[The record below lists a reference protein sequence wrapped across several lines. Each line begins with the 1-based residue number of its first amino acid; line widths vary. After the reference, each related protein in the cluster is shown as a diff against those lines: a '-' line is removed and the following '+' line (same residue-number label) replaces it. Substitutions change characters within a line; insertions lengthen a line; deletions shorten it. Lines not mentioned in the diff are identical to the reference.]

1 MDDQA
6 LFFKFGLSLLLG
18 ILVGIQREH
27 ALKVQENELPAGI
40 RTFGLMGVLG
50 CGAALLSSLMHSS
63 LPFVSL
69 ILVCGSYFTVSY
81 YHDYKT
87 GQVGLTTKICA
98 MIVILLG
105 ALIFYEFYNLG
116 AGLAVALTLLLS
128 AKFEL
133 HSFAKKLS
141 NEDIYAT
148 LKFAVITLII
158 LPLLPDQTFG
168 SIPFDIFNP
177 KKIWYLVVL
186 ISAISFVGY
195 ILMKLIGTKKG
206 IGLTGFLGGVISSTA
221 LTLTF
226 TQRSREYEHL
236 SNSFAFAIM
245 IAWTIMFVRI
255 WIIAWI
261 LTPPLAH
268 LLLMPFL
275 CGISFGFIYS
285 LFLMRSSRKQETGT
299 QEVTIQNPF
308 ELWPAIKFT
317 LLFIF
322 LLFCA
327 KSAHMYFGN
336 SGIYLSSFFGGFM
349 DVDAILLSM
358 IKLVQTS
365 QPNAL
370 PMNIAVFAVLIAVIS
385 NTFLKGCFAIT
396 AGSASLRKALLPGF
410 LGLLGVCLGTGYFF
424 IT

>member
-27 ALKVQENELPAGI
+27 ALQVQENELPAGM

-50 CGAALLSSLMHSS
+50 CAAALMSSLMHSPW
-63 LPFVSL
+63 PFVSL

-81 YHDYKT
+81 YHDYKI
-87 GQVGLTTKICA
+87 GRVGLTTKICA

-105 ALIFYEFYNLG
+105 GLIFYEFYNLG

-128 AKFEL
+128 AKLEL
-133 HSFAKKLS
+133 HSFAKKIS
-141 NEDIYAT
+141 NADIYAT
-148 LKFAVITLII
+148 LKFAVITTII

-168 SIPFDIFNP
+168 SVPFDIFNP

-186 ISAISFVGY
+186 ISGISFVGY
-195 ILMKLIGTKKG
+195 ILMKLIGTQKG
-206 IGLTGFLGGVISSTA
+206 IGLTGILGGIISSTA

-236 SNSFAFAIM
+236 SNAFAFAIM
-245 IAWTIMFVRI
+245 IAWTIMFIRI

-261 LTPPLAH
+261 LNPVLAH
-268 LLLMPFL
+268 LLLMPFI
-275 CGISFGFIYS
+275 CGGSFGLLYS
-285 LFLMRSSRKQETGT
+285 LLLMRSSKKQEIQA
-299 QEVTIQNPF
+299 QEVILTNPF

-327 KSAHMYFGN
+327 KSAYLYFGN
-336 SGIYLSSFFGGFM
+336 SGVYFSSFFGGFM

-358 IKLVQTS
+358 IKLVQTT
-365 QPNAL
+365 QPNPL
-370 PMNIAVFAVLIAVIS
+370 PMNIAVFATLVAVVS

-396 AGSASLRKALLPGF
+396 AGSASLRKTLLPGF
-410 LGLLGVCLGTGYFF
+410 LGMLIVCMGAGYFL
-424 IT
+424 IS